1 MIYLG
6 GMMSSSG
13 DSGTELNRPLGMARK
28 DFDVLCRIWKHT
40 RINLDRKVKIF
51 DACVVA
57 KLMYC
62 MHTVWLNKAE
72 LLKLDAFQAR
82 CLRKLAGIPHPYI
95 SRISNQVVL
104 NTCGSTPLSSTLTYR
119 QLLLMG
125 KIATMPDDSAIRRSV
140 FMPGTTALARPFG
153 ARRRGRPR
161 NSWKRCVYDLA
172 CQASGGPQALSVLWQ
187 EGMDAWRSVAKSFCS
202 AL

>member
-57 KLMYC
+57 K
-62 MHTVWLNKAE
+62 
-72 LLKLDAFQAR
+72 
-82 CLRKLAGIPHPYI
+82 
-95 SRISNQVVL
+95 
-104 NTCGSTPLSSTLTYR
+104 
-119 QLLLMG
+119 
-125 KIATMPDDSAIRRSV
+125 
-140 FMPGTTALARPFG
+140 
-153 ARRRGRPR
+153 
-161 NSWKRCVYDLA
+161 
-172 CQASGGPQALSVLWQ
+172 
-187 EGMDAWRSVAKSFCS
+187 
-202 AL
+202 

>member
-40 RINLDRKVKIF
+40 SISLDRTVKIF

-62 MHTVWLNKAE
+62 MHIVWFNKAE
-72 LLKLDAFQAR
+72 RSKLDAFQAR

-104 NTCGSTPLSSTLTYR
+104 NTCGSTPLSSTLTCR

-140 FMPGTTALARPFG
+140 FISPSLGRPF
-153 ARRRGRPR
+153 PVYF
-161 NSWKRCVYDLA
+161 SISCVYFSQDDPKMLLEGSRREKMHTSER
-172 CQASGGPQALSVLWQ
+172 CQVFG
-187 EGMDAWRSVAKSFCS
+187 
-202 AL
+202 